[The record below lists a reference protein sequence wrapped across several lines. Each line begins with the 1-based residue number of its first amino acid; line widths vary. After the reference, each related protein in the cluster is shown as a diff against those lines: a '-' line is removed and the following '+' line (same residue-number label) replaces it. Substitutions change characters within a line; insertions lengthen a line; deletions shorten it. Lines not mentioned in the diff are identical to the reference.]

1 MGIML
6 VEDQHD
12 SECTQQLELEGEAEE
27 PEAAEGQQARGWT
40 ASRISSITCG
50 GLEQAARECC
60 WKLGPDYTPIARI
73 RCAEADIHFGAD
85 RDR

>member
-40 ASRISSITCG
+40 ASRISSIT
-50 GLEQAARECC
+50 
-60 WKLGPDYTPIARI
+60 
-73 RCAEADIHFGAD
+73 
-85 RDR
+85 